1 MHAMADDSSHSR
13 ATRRAAL
20 LDTLAGVFRERGYE
34 GATLTELAA
43 ATGLGKASLYHHFPG
58 GKAEMCDALIR
69 AAVAE
74 AQTRAFSHLRGGE
87 PPAARLQQFLA
98 GYSGYLEHAGG
109 PCLLGVLAMG
119 SARQSHGGRIAAQFR
134 DWQADLARVF
144 EDAGQKPKRAG
155 RSAAEVFNTLYGA
168 QMSAALLD
176 DPRHVPR
183 SLKRLARRLEK
194 NLG

>member
-1 MHAMADDSSHSR
+1 MQAMVDDSSHSR

-20 LDTLAGVFRERGYE
+20 VDTLSGVFRERGYE
-34 GATLTELAA
+34 GATLAELSA

-74 AQTRAFSHLRGGE
+74 AQSRAFSRLRGRE
-87 PPAARLQQFLA
+87 PPVARLQQFLA
-98 GYSGYLEHAGG
+98 GFTDYLEHAGG

-119 SARQSHGGRIAAQFR
+119 SARQSHGARIAAQFR
-134 DWQADLARVF
+134 DWQADLARLF
-144 EDAGQKPKRAG
+144 EEAGQKPKRAG
-155 RSAAEVFNTLYGA
+155 RSAAEVFNALYGA
-168 QMSAALLD
+168 QMTAALLD
-176 DPRHVPR
+176 EPQHVSR
-183 SLKRLARRLEK
+183 SLKRLARTLEK